1 MKKVPEILMARDTLF
16 LLLQHLSFEIK
27 QIEFL
32 GLVIDTEK
40 MTFVLSEKKL
50 KHVSQQCQ

>member
-1 MKKVPEILMARDTLF
+1 MARDTLF

-50 KHVSQQCQ
+50 NHVSQQCQ